1 MKQIYKIVWVGLA
14 INVFTYFILRVA
26 IGVLGAHYSA
36 LSYREQALVDT
47 LSILNVVMLIF
58 ILLEV
63 VNLFVIINVP
73 RYAKISSF
81 IVSSLFPLGA
91 VYFIGCLLSIQR
103 VALSPFSEY
112 PNDNVAPDPAVYFL
126 RDRYLKKAG
135 IFGGVALLTLIKGAS
150 SICIMM
156 AAMHYVSYCKTKDR
170 YFFAEKDGG
179 FLLTPTALSKT
190 IFLPYECIKRVE
202 ERESSVLI
210 AVNLNK
216 KIDIVCSKDFIDR
229 EALINVIERLS
240 QAASNNQNQND
251 NIITLEM

>member
-1 MKQIYKIVWVGLA
+1 MKQIYKIVWVGWA
-14 INVFTYFILRVA
+14 INVFTYVILRVA

-58 ILLEV
+58 ILLEL

-112 PNDNVAPDPAVYFL
+112 PNDNVAPDPAVY
-126 RDRYLKKAG
+126 
-135 IFGGVALLTLIKGAS
+135 S
-150 SICIMM
+150 
-156 AAMHYVSYCKTKDR
+156 
-170 YFFAEKDGG
+170 GG
-179 FLLTPTALSKT
+179 FVLTPTALSKT

-202 ERESSVLI
+202 ERENSVLI

-216 KIDIVCSKDFIDR
+216 KIDIVCSKNFIDR

-251 NIITLEM
+251 NIIILEM